1 MDMRIFSSARA
12 SRAQTI
18 GGEQIATDRLSDL
31 LLLIAVQIVVVL
43 LRLPGLPMPLE
54 RDEGAYAY
62 VAWTWLHG
70 GLPYRD
76 AFDHKPPLIYLL
88 YMPALLWGPP
98 SALAIRVW
106 ATVLT
111 LVSVGVVYAIGR
123 RVWDRATAVLVALL
137 FGVAGSAFDLQGM
150 ILNTDQA
157 LVLPA
162 LIGLWCAIRLGETQ
176 QMRWTIATGVALA
189 VAALI
194 KPVAIVLLPAVLL
207 ASGRDL
213 RSLAR
218 VVGGV
223 ALGGAIVALPIG
235 LYFWARGAWNDLIFG
250 LLTYNRVYAAESQ
263 DRWELGGLVDMFAP
277 FVPLLLVAVGSLPLI
292 GQVDPQQ
299 RRSRWL
305 IAAWGAG
312 LLLAALGSLRA
323 YVHYYYPVLPLLA
336 LLAAPSIRWLWKRDP
351 QNAIGNRLAAPLLL
365 ALLIVPLGSQNLSLV
380 GTTAEQQAER
390 LYGDSGKHFFAQAP
404 LVAQFVRDHTA
415 PGDPIYIFAAEPQ
428 VYLLSERRTSSRY
441 IYDYPL
447 ALLPSARAELARD
460 LQQKPPALVITYYG
474 VRPDAFFPTIN
485 AQSFEKIAEI
495 GGFEVFGPPQ
505 R

>member
-1 MDMRIFSSARA
+1 MFSSARA
-12 SRAQTI
+12 SRAHTTSAE
-18 GGEQIATDRLSDL
+18 GIATSRVSDL
-31 LLLIAVQIVVVL
+31 LLLIAVQVVVVL

-88 YMPALLWGPP
+88 YMPALLWGQP
-98 SALAIRVW
+98 SAVAIRVW
-106 ATVLT
+106 ATVL
-111 LVSVGVVYAIGR
+111 LLLSVGMVYAIGR
-123 RVWDRATAVLVALL
+123 RTWGSATALLAALL
-137 FGVAGSAFDLQGM
+137 FGIAGSAFDLQGM
-150 ILNTDQA
+150 ILNTTQA

-176 QMRWTIATGVALA
+176 QTRWAIATGVALA
-189 VAALI
+189 AAALI
-194 KPVAIVLLPAVLL
+194 KPVAIVVLPAVLL
-207 ASGRDL
+207 ASRFNA

-223 ALGGAIVALPIG
+223 ALGGALVSSPIA
-235 LYFWARGAWNDLIFG
+235 LYFALRGAWNDLFFG
-250 LLTYNRVYAAESQ
+250 VLSYNRIYAAESQ

-277 FVPLLLVAVGSLPLI
+277 FVPLLVVALGSLPLI
-292 GQVDPQQ
+292 RKGDPQQ
-299 RRSRWL
+299 RRSRLL
-305 IAAWGAG
+305 IAAWGVG

-323 YVHYYYPVLPLLA
+323 YVHYYYPVLPLLS
-336 LLAAPSIRWLWKRDP
+336 LLAAPSIRWLWKGIPR
-351 QNAIGNRLAAPLLL
+351 ATISSRLAAALLL
-365 ALLIVPLGSQNLSLV
+365 LLLIVPLGSQNLSLI

-390 LYGDSGKHFFAQAP
+390 LYGDSGKLFFAQAS
-404 LVAQFVRDHTA
+404 LVAEYVRDHTA
-415 PGDPIYIFAAEPQ
+415 PDDPIYIFAAEPQ
-428 VYLLSERRTSSRY
+428 VYLLAERRTSSRY

-460 LQQKPPALVITYYG
+460 LQQEPPALVITYYG

-485 AQSFEKIAEI
+485 EQGFTKIAEI
-495 GGFEVFGPPQ
+495 GGFEVFGPPDS
-505 R
+505 